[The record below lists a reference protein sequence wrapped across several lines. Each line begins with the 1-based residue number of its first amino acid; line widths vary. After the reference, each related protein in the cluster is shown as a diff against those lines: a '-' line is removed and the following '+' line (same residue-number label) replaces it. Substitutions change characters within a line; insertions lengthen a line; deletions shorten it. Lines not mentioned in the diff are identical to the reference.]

1 MTGGRQSKGKSN
13 DGWFDPFCRESLGLF
28 LTIGLLL
35 TASAGQAANN
45 SIATGAASAAATRST
60 VAAPAASAAA
70 GAAVAGKQESASA
83 AAPQATTAAG
93 STRQQSA
100 KAAASAVVSAATKV
114 HLQEVELIRFVGAA
128 IDWYRLSLEESLA
141 DSPAEALLAL
151 RRRAT
156 AEEILRLVFDYA
168 EAKATLIKADQ
179 APTTSELSP
188 RAVELVQRQVAAQ
201 RGIQAA
207 KSHIESLKKD
217 LATARRKDRAAIIQ
231 QLAGA
236 QNELELAQARADF
249 LTTLSQ
255 FESGSQQGPKDR
267 LVDQIDELEK
277 SILPATEGADQLTL
291 GAKTSTPAT
300 ANQAE
305 KVIDS
310 NGVIGLIQ
318 AWLDFQRQ
326 ETNVENRAGATQK
339 LRNTAEKLIEDYR
352 SQVLTIE
359 GRAGAIA
366 ATTDFGTSASALKQ
380 RQQEFQDLLGQRK
393 LLLSAILPLSKA
405 NLLLEEFEGFFVHW
419 RAGIEQRE
427 VVTLKALLWR
437 LGILGSAL
445 LAIFLIAHVWR
456 RLTYH
461 YIEDLRR
468 RRQVLKLRNVLIGTL
483 VILLVLINF
492 MSELGSLAT
501 VIGFGAAGV
510 AIALQDVILS
520 AAGYFRISGRFGIKV
535 GDWVELMGVRG
546 EVLDIGLTKLSLLE
560 LAGEHGER
568 GPTGRVAVLPNSAV
582 FKEKFVNRG
591 YGTAFTWRDVSLT
604 IGPEC
609 DYRLAEK
616 TMLEVVEDVFAKY
629 RDQARRDS
637 RDMERRLNVRV
648 DAPRPHGRINVTSSG
663 TQISVNYPV
672 DVHNQAS
679 VVDEISRRLLDA
691 FKREPSLRLVPPSV
705 PNIQFAPKPDE
716 PEENPATEIRR
727 QA

>member
-1 MTGGRQSKGKSN
+1 L
-13 DGWFDPFCRESLGLF
+13 RESLALF
-28 LTIGLLL
+28 LAIGLLL
-35 TASAGQAANN
+35 TAFAGPAAGN
-45 SIATGAASAAATRST
+45 SIASGAAS
-60 VAAPAASAAA
+60 VAASRSPVVSLTASAAV
-70 GAAVAGKQESASA
+70 GAAVAVKQESASSS
-83 AAPQATTAAG
+83 AAPQATAAAG
-93 STRQQSA
+93 STKQ
-100 KAAASAVVSAATKV
+100 KLVKPAASAVVSAAAKV
-114 HLQEVELIRFVGAA
+114 HLQEVELIKFVGAA
-128 IDWYRLSLEESLA
+128 IDWYKLSLEESVV
-141 DSPAEALLAL
+141 DSPAQALLAL
-151 RRRAT
+151 RSRAK
-156 AEEILRLVFDYA
+156 AEEILRLIFDYA
-168 EAKATLIKADQ
+168 RVEATLVNADRT
-179 APTTSELSP
+179 PSTSELSP
-188 RAVELVQRQVAAQ
+188 RVAELVQRRAVADQ
-201 RGIQAA
+201 EVQGA
-207 KSHIESLKKD
+207 KRNIESLKKA
-217 LATARRKDRAAIIQ
+217 LTTVRRKDRDAITQ

-236 QNELELAQARADF
+236 QNELELAQSRADF
-249 LTTLSQ
+249 LATLSQ

-267 LVDQIDELEK
+267 LLDQIDELEK
-277 SILPATEGADQLTL
+277 SILPATEGGDQLSQ
-291 GAKTSTPAT
+291 GSKTSTAT
-300 ANQAE
+300 AANQAA

-310 NGVIGLIQ
+310 NGVIALIQ
-318 AWLDFQRQ
+318 EWLDFQRQ
-326 ETNVENRAGATQK
+326 ETDVENRAGATLQ
-339 LRNTAEKLIEDYR
+339 LRNAVDKLLEGYR
-352 SQVLTIE
+352 SQVQAIE

-366 ATTDFGTSASALKQ
+366 ATTDVRTSAKALKQ
-380 RQQEFQDLLGQRK
+380 QQQEFQDLLGQRK
-393 LLLSAILPLSKA
+393 SLLSAILPLSKA
-405 NLLLEEFEGFFVHW
+405 NLLLEEFAGGLAHW
-419 RAGIEQRE
+419 RAGIEQRQFA
-427 VVTLKALLWR
+427 TLKALLWR

-445 LAIFLIAHVWR
+445 LLIFLIAHVWR

-468 RRQVLKLRNVLIGTL
+468 RRQLLKLRNVLIGTL
-483 VILLVLINF
+483 VVLLLLINF

-501 VIGFGAAGV
+501 VIGFGAAGI

-560 LAGEHGER
+560 LGGEYGER

-591 YGTAFTWRDVSLT
+591 YGTAFAWRDVTLT

-637 RDMERRLNVRV
+637 RDMERRLNLRV
-648 DAPRPHGRINVTSSG
+648 DAPRPHGRINVTPSG

-679 VVDEISRRLLDA
+679 VADEISRRLLDA
-691 FKREPSLRLVPPSV
+691 FKREPSLRLVAPSE
-705 PNIQFAPKPDE
+705 PNIQFVPKPAE